1 MQDNLLSLAFR
12 ISRIRFWIY
21 TGGTYVVGFAL
32 GMASWEA
39 FLLPEYMIYLFYF
52 FIPANI
58 FIYGVNDYFDQ
69 ETDKN
74 NPKKDVQEY
83 RWQKKDEKNLFSL
96 LALVAGISLIL
107 LATQAD
113 WTERVIFSIFLFLS
127 FFYSA
132 PPLRFKELPGLDFAS
147 NMLYIMPGIFGYY
160 LASGYLPP
168 WFLILAGFF
177 HIAAMHLF
185 SAIPD
190 IGYDKKAGLQTTAVV
205 LRERPS
211 LLLCLLFWAGL
222 SIIVI
227 LASGIH
233 PASLLVLVYPAIPL
247 LLLLKRDVDIK
258 TLYWYLPAINTT
270 LGGLV
275 FIAATIHTFG

>member
-1 MQDNLLSLAFR
+1 MSENILSLALR

-32 GMASWEA
+32 GMGSWEA
-39 FLLPEYMIYLFYF
+39 FLRPEYMIYLFYF

-74 NPKKDVQEY
+74 NPKKDAQEY
-83 RWQKKDEKNLFSL
+83 RLEKKDEKGLFSL
-96 LALVAGISLIL
+96 LAVVTGISLIL

-113 WTERVIFSIFLFLS
+113 LTAQLIFASFLFLS

-132 PPLRFKELPGLDFAS
+132 PPLRFKEIPGIDFAS

-160 LASGYLPP
+160 LASGFLPP

-190 IGYDKKAGLQTTAVV
+190 IGYDTKAGLRTTAVT
-205 LRERPS
+205 LGERPS
-211 LLLCLLFWAGL
+211 LILCLLFWTGL
-222 SIIVI
+222 SMIVI
-227 LASGIH
+227 PASGIH
-233 PASLLVLVYPAIPL
+233 PAAFLVLIYPAVPL
-247 LLLLKRDVDIK
+247 LLLLKRDHDIEK
-258 TLYWYLPAINTT
+258 VYWYLPAINTT
-270 LGGLV
+270 LGGLI
-275 FIAATIHTFG
+275 FIAATLHTFG